1 MGTKCCRRIGSG
13 STAGIDLSKVFVFEG
28 LGAPWVAACR
38 IEIRAVSSC
47 AA

>member
-1 MGTKCCRRIGSG
+1 M
-13 STAGIDLSKVFVFEG
+13 AGIDLSKVFVSNGLFSKVFVFEG